1 GDHYGDVLNRWT
13 SRRGDFAVRLRARNA
28 LKSNG
33 ADSPLCSPSVRAS
46 RSTRRRISWT
56 VGRGGSGWRNE
67 MSFQYGLK
75 SYPARVAGGE
85 PLQSVTGVS
94 DDSSDSAE
102 DRRRTDDE
110 PRCGRAG
117 AVRGPGTEVTAV
129 SYETYW
135 PTGSLAVGVEFPVGS
150 MRYVPLVEKNADM
163 LHPPCRWRSC
173 TALTKRT
180 TNAATASPVRI
191 PRPSRRSALPSKGAP
206 MAGKPHRPGNTGA
219 SPCPFIYDAG
229 SI

>member
-1 GDHYGDVLNRWT
+1 
-13 SRRGDFAVRLRARNA
+13 

-163 LHPPCRWRSC
+163 LHARCRWRSC

-180 TNAATASPVRI
+180 MPPLP
-191 PRPSRRSALPSKGAP
+191 PRSESRGHRDDQPSRRRAHPRPVSHTAP
-206 MAGKPHRPGNTGA
+206 ATPAPARARSFTTLA
-219 SPCPFIYDAG
+219 RYR
-229 SI
+229 